1 MTTASQTP
9 SQTPSKAAAQ
19 ADTIKQI
26 ANDLVA
32 HCRSNPKDD
41 MPLWNK
47 HFADG
52 FVSVEGDGMTF
63 SGKEQ
68 VLAKHKQ
75 WHADV
80 VNHGTTVTGPFVGP
94 TGFCVIFDM
103 DIESK
108 SGAFPRMKMREIADY
123 TVQNGK
129 VVREEFRFDPAMCA
143 GG

>member
-1 MTTASQTP
+1 MTTSSQST
-9 SQTPSKAAAQ
+9 TKAAGPTDAVKRI
-19 ADTIKQI
+19 AD
-26 ANDLVA
+26 DLVA

-41 MPLWNK
+41 TALWDK

-68 VLAKHKQ
+68 VMAKHKQ

-123 TVQNGK
+123 TVENGK
-129 VVREEFRFDPAMCA
+129 VVREEFRFDTALCQ
-143 GG
+143 G